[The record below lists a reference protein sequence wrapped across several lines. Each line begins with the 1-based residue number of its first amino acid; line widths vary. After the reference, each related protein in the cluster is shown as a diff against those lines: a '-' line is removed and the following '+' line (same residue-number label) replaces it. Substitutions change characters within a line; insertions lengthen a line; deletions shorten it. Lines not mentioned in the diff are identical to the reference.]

1 MRAVA
6 ASEARPPVT
15 LVRQHDTHRF
25 IASKHGQTVL
35 TRIADSDQHLADIF
49 EIENATNDRVLAEA
63 GFAHGI
69 TVGELLFG
77 VPYHRIVNA
86 AFTHPHP
93 LGSRF
98 NGPERG
104 AWYCGFE
111 IATSKAE
118 IAFHKTVDLAEAG
131 IFEDDVTYD
140 DYTADFSAEFHD
152 VRANRRFAQYLDP
165 DSYVASQRLAQTLL
179 DVGSL
184 GLVYPSVRNESGTCI
199 ACFRPAL
206 VTNVRKGK
214 SYRFVWDGGPD
225 PIITAATARR
235 ASRSRY
241 RRKAAEPG

>member
-1 MRAVA
+1 VA
-6 ASEARPPVT
+6 GSEAPPPVT

-35 TRIADSDQHLADIF
+35 TRIADSDKHLADIF
-49 EIENATNDRVLAEA
+49 EIENATNDRALAEA

-69 TVGELLFG
+69 TVGELLAG
-77 VPYHRIVNA
+77 VPYYRIVNA

-111 IATSKAE
+111 IATSQAE
-118 IAFHKTVDLAEAG
+118 IAFHKTVDLAEVG

-140 DYTADFSAEFHD
+140 DYTADFSADFHD
-152 VRANRRFAQYLDP
+152 LRGKHRFARFLDP
-165 DSYVASQRLAQTLL
+165 GSYIASQRLAQTLL
-179 DVGSL
+179 ERGSL
-184 GLVYPSVRNESGTCI
+184 GIVYPSVRNVDGTCI
-199 ACFRPAL
+199 ACFRPQL

-214 SYRFVWDGGPD
+214 SYRFVWDGSPE
-225 PIITAATARR
+225 PVIAAMSARR
-235 ASRSRY
+235 PPRPRSR
-241 RRKAAEPG
+241 RKTVVPG